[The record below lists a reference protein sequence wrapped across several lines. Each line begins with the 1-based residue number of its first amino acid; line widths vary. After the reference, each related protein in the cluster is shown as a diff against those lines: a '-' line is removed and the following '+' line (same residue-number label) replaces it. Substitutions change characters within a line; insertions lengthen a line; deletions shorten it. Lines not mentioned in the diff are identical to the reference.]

1 MDHGNTDKIYRAIDL
16 FAGIG
21 GIRLGF
27 QQAFEDKIKFV
38 FSNEIDDDACKTY
51 EANFGEN
58 PKGDITKV
66 NPDDIPDFDI
76 LLGGFPCQAF
86 SIAGRKMGFEDT
98 RGTLF
103 FYLAN
108 IIKKKKPEA
117 FLLENVKNLMSHDKG
132 KTFEV
137 IKNTLEF
144 DLKYNIHYKILNA
157 KDFGVPQNRE
167 RIFIVGFK
175 RNLKFQFP
183 EPLNIQVKLEDIL
196 EQNVDES
203 YYVSQQYLW
212 GMKKHRARHEALGHG
227 FGYEVIPRDGI
238 ANAIVCGGMG
248 KERNLV
254 YDKILENCWKKEGDD
269 IQLRN
274 NEGIRKMTARE
285 WARLQGFPDTYQFP
299 VSMTKQYKQLGNS
312 VAVPVI
318 RAIALQMKKSLQE
331 HIIIK
336 STKQTTLI
344 PFDAPNDLMN
354 LSQILTK
361 KEKINP

>member
-1 MDHGNTDKIYRAIDL
+1 MTVDKQYRAIDL

-27 QQAFEDKIKFV
+27 QMAFKKKIKFV
-38 FSNEIDDDACKTY
+38 FSNEIDPHACQTY

-58 PKGDITKV
+58 PQGDITKV
-66 NPDDIPDFDI
+66 DPKQIPDFDI

-86 SIAGRKMGFEDT
+86 SIAGRQKGFNDT

-103 FYLAN
+103 FHIAEILR
-108 IIKKKKPEA
+108 IKQPEA
-117 FLLENVKNLMSHDKG
+117 FLLENVKHLTHHDRG

-137 IKNTLEF
+137 IKNTLEL
-144 DLKYNIHYKILNA
+144 DLNYHIHYKVLNA

-175 RNLKFQFP
+175 KNLRFQFP
-183 EPLNIQVKLEDIL
+183 EPYGIPVKVDDIL
-196 EQNVDES
+196 EEVVPES
-203 YYVSQQYLW
+203 YYISHQYLC
-212 GMKKHRARHEALGHG
+212 GMKKHRARHEAAGNG

-254 YDKILENCWKKEGDD
+254 KDKILPNCWKKEGDD

-274 NEGIRKMTARE
+274 NEGIRKMTERE
-285 WARLQGFPDTYQFP
+285 WARLQGFPDTFEFP
-299 VSMTKQYKQLGNS
+299 VSMTKRYHQLGNS

-318 RAIALQMKKSLQE
+318 KAIAIQMKKALE
-331 HIIIK
+331 R
-336 STKQTTLI
+336 
-344 PFDAPNDLMN
+344 N
-354 LSQILTK
+354 QIVKGPPVQK
-361 KEKINP
+361 KLWDYH